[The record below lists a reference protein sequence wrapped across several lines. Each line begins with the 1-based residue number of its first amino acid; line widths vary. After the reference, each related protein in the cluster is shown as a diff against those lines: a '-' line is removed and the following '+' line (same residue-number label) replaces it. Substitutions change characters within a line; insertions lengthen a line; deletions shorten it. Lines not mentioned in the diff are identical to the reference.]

1 METSSRVYFIKF
13 VRPGEN
19 LDGTL
24 RSTNN
29 QRSVTSQADEELLG
43 PNPEGKILD
52 VLHSAQPIVLRQSM
66 NITVA
71 FEYSPGKII
80 LGLDEPGYLLADKNP
95 IMKGSTFNDGSLK

>member
-1 METSSRVYFIKF
+1 MHGVIQGGSIGKDPSEIILSYFEPMETSSRVYFIKF

-29 QRSVTSQADEELLG
+29 QRSASNQADEELLG

-52 VLHSAQPIVLRQSM
+52 VLHSA
-66 NITVA
+66 
-71 FEYSPGKII
+71 
-80 LGLDEPGYLLADKNP
+80 
-95 IMKGSTFNDGSLK
+95 